1 MPMSSHHPQELTV
14 DRIAGALVI
23 QWQDGHRSRYA
34 LRWLRANCPC
44 ASCREARREA
54 VMDVSSLKLSAGPPP
69 STEIVGAELVGSY
82 AVRFGWADGHD
93 TGIYAFSA
101 LRQSCPCAQCNPS
114 GPPPLLPDD

>member
-1 MPMSSHHPQELTV
+1 MSNHHPQELTV
-14 DRIAGALVI
+14 DRLAGALVI
-23 QWQDGHRSRYA
+23 QWQDGHRSSYA

-54 VMDVSSLKLSAGPPP
+54 VMDVSSLKLSAGPLP

-93 TGIYAFSA
+93 AGIYAFSA